1 MAFIVGSQ
9 YLTCGTLS
17 FYYLVV
23 KVLSLDFLLLFFV
36 FSALLYFWKILTRGK
51 NISNYSLFIY
61 IVNMKIVRKRR
72 LEGLIYTGLSLFLL
86 FNYYYCYDFISGNMI
101 FMILNVVR

>member
-1 MAFIVGSQ
+1 
-9 YLTCGTLS
+9 
-17 FYYLVV
+17 
-23 KVLSLDFLLLFFV
+23 
-36 FSALLYFWKILTRGK
+36 
-51 NISNYSLFIY
+51 
-61 IVNMKIVRKRR
+61 MKIVRKRR